1 MKTLKNKLASIIIVN
16 FNNADLLIQSL
27 KSALNQSY
35 KNREVIV
42 VDDFSTDHSLKIL
55 KSFKKRI
62 RIIRNKKKT
71 LVGSYNQINSYY
83 LGFLKSKGKYIFF
96 LDSDDFYN
104 KNKLKKVIKEF
115 ESKKNLQ
122 IIFDLPILKF
132 PKKIKKEK
140 FFQRSFNFSNW
151 PRFTPQSCISLK
163 RSYAKEL
170 FLKLKIK
177 KFETLWF
184 DFRIASYT
192 FMKEKNI
199 FVLNKYLTYYRQ
211 LENSASKEYKI
222 FSKKWWFR
230 RQEAHDF
237 IDYLFKKNRLK
248 NRITLDKVITM
259 IVNKFLNSV

>member
-96 LDSDDFYN
+96 LDSDDYFV
-104 KNKLKKVIKEF
+104 KNKVKCVINKFNEKP
-115 ESKKNLQ
+115 SKSVL
-122 IIFDLPILKF
+122 FDLPITKTKKKLIKNDFVQKKF
-132 PKKIKKEK
+132 YL
-140 FFQRSFNFSNW
+140 SNW
-151 PRFTPQSCISLK
+151 PRFTPQSCITVE
-163 RSYAKEL
+163 RNYAM
-170 FLKLKIK
+170 KIFKTIKFK
-177 KFETLWF
+177 KFPTIWF
-184 DFRIASYT
+184 DFRIATLY
-192 FMKEKNI
+192 FLNFGNI
-199 FVLNKYLTYYRQ
+199 VIFRKYLTYYRQ
-211 LENSASKEYKI
+211 LENSASKNFETFSTNWWRRRDEAHKFYSYL
-222 FSKKWWFR
+222 SKKLK
-230 RQEAHDF
+230 
-237 IDYLFKKNRLK
+237 IKNRL
-248 NRITLDKVITM
+248 TLDKIITS
-259 IVNKFLNSV
+259 IINFFI